1 MQKSCASP
9 AGYRKTP
16 ANSRPALR
24 LGFALAVFSLAPLA
38 AAPQASPPS
47 KDEQSCQDFVQQFYD
62 WYLSFNTSKG
72 KLPANGPS
80 EEDVLRL
87 RPQVLSPEL
96 LRMLKEDLEASKKS
110 SDDVV
115 GLDFDPFLN
124 TQDPSPKF
132 KLERV
137 TVKDGHC
144 NAVVYGIR
152 GGKKQEKVKPELTQ
166 GASGWV
172 FVNFHY
178 DSETPKDDN
187 LIDILKS
194 LREDRKK
201 PQS

>member
-1 MQKSCASP
+1 MQNRYVSP
-9 AGYRKTP
+9 AGYRKAP
-16 ANSRPALR
+16 AFFR
-24 LGFALAVFSLAPLA
+24 LAPRLAFAVAFFSLLPVA
-38 AAPQASPPS
+38 AAPQASQPS
-47 KDEQSCQDFVQQFYD
+47 KDEQSCRDFVQQFYD

-87 RPQVLSPEL
+87 RPQVLSPDL

-110 SDDVV
+110 PDDVE
-115 GLDFDPFLN
+115 GLDFDPFRD
-124 TQDPSPKF
+124 TQDPSPKI
-132 KLERV
+132 KVERV
-137 TVKDGHC
+137 TAAGGHC

-152 GGKKQEKVKPELTQ
+152 GGKKQEKVKPELAQ
-166 GASGWV
+166 GANGWV

-187 LIDILKS
+187 LIDILKT

-201 PQS
+201 PQN